1 MKKTIKKVLII
12 ALVYSIGIGCVLALC
27 SNAEKVNNQN
37 YSEPSYYEYEISN
50 K

>member
-1 MKKTIKKVLII
+1 MKKIKKVLII
-12 ALVYSIGIGCVLALC
+12 ALIYLIGIGCVLALC

-37 YSEPSYYEYEISN
+37 TQQIVEN